1 MERRGRGGR
10 LAAVLFTDIVRS
22 TETASSLG
30 DRRWREVLSRHHR
43 IIRAELRRHGGHEQ
57 DTAGDGFFASF
68 DTPADAIRCAV
79 ACAAAVRELGI
90 EIRAGINFGQI
101 EMVDGKPGGIV
112 VHAGARIMAQGEAGQ
127 VIVSSTAHDM
137 VPGAGIGFE
146 DLGERTLKGLDVP
159 VHLFSVTSVDGV
171 PLEPPDAAEVAGSR
185 LDGVRVPPAAAGSR
199 RWLSVAAGVVALAFG
214 AWIVFGG
221 RADVPQAGPPRSFSP
236 TGSDTGGNPVPLGS
250 VAEIDPATGSVL
262 QIVPLPLG
270 SQFIDVDHTMA
281 AGLGAVWIVRNE
293 HLVHLDPVH
302 GDLQDP
308 VPLPDQAISASY
320 SVAVEGGAVWA
331 LSEQTLFEVNPG
343 SNGAKAVLSLGRPTN
358 QAPVPAQL
366 AAASGHI
373 WVGTSDGTLI
383 RVDASS
389 GDDRS
394 VRTDAIDAITA
405 DARRVW
411 TLDRT
416 AGVIT
421 RFDARTMKAD
431 RPIELTTNA
440 SDLILDE
447 SGALWTLDAASG
459 VLTKVETKTPV
470 RIGSEPAALASG
482 LGSLWVGGADG
493 ILWQVD
499 PTTGTTTEIPIG
511 SQIVSI
517 SVDTDRGS
525 VWVDT
530 GSP

>member
-1 MERRGRGGR
+1 MDRRGRGGR

-68 DTPADAIRCAV
+68 DAPADAIRCAV

-112 VHAGARIMAQGEAGQ
+112 VHTGARIMGQGEAGQ
-127 VIVSSTAHDM
+127 VIVSSAAHDV

-146 DLGERTLKGLDVP
+146 DLGERTLKGLDAP
-159 VHLFSVTSVDGV
+159 VHLFSVASVDGV
-171 PLEPPDAAEVAGSR
+171 PLEPPDTAEVAGSR
-185 LDGVRVPPAAAGSR
+185 LGAVTVPGTIGPR
-199 RWLSVAAGVVALAFG
+199 RWLSVAAGVVALAIG
-214 AWIVFGG
+214 AWVVFGG
-221 RADVPQAGPPRSFSP
+221 RADLPQARPTGGSSP
-236 TGSDTGGNPVPLGS
+236 TGAGGGSVPLGS
-250 VAEIDPATGSVL
+250 VAEIDPQTGSVG
-262 QIVPLPLG
+262 QIVPLPLAK
-270 SQFIDVDHTMA
+270 QFIDVHHTMA

-293 HLVHLDPVH
+293 KLVHLDPLNH
-302 GDLQDP
+302 NLQDP
-308 VPLPDQAISASY
+308 VALPDQTESASY
-320 SVAVEGGAVWA
+320 SVALEGGAVWA

-343 SNGAKAVLSLGRPTN
+343 SNRATRVLSLAGSAS
-358 QAPVPAQL
+358 QAPNPAQL
-366 AAASGHI
+366 AAAPGHLWI
-373 WVGTSDGTLI
+373 GTSDGMLI
-383 RVDASS
+383 RVDVSS
-389 GDDRS
+389 GDERR
-394 VRTDAIDAITA
+394 VRAGAIDAIAA
-405 DARRVW
+405 DVGQVW

-421 RFDARTMKAD
+421 RFDPRTMKPD
-431 RPIELTTNA
+431 PPIELTTNA

-447 SGALWTLDAASG
+447 EGGLWTMDATSG
-459 VLTKVETKTPV
+459 VLTQVETTKSV
-470 RIGSEPAALASG
+470 RVGTDPAALAVG
-482 LGSLWVGGADG
+482 LGFLWVGGADG
-493 ILWQVD
+493 NLWKVD
-499 PTTGTTTEIPIG
+499 TTTGTTTEIPIG
-511 SQIVSI
+511 SAIVAV
-517 SVDTDRGS
+517 SVDAERGS

>member
-1 MERRGRGGR
+1 MDRRGRGGR

-43 IIRAELRRHGGHEQ
+43 LIRAELRRHGGHEH

-68 DTPADAIRCAV
+68 DAPADAIRCAV

-112 VHAGARIMAQGEAGQ
+112 VHAGARIMGQGEAGQ
-127 VIVSSTAHDM
+127 VIVSSAAHDV

-146 DLGERTLKGLDVP
+146 DLGQRTLKGLDAP
-159 VHLFSVTSVDGV
+159 VHLFSVASVDGV
-171 PLEPPDAAEVAGSR
+171 PLEPPNSAEVAGSR
-185 LDGVRVPPAAAGSR
+185 LDAVGVPAATGPR
-199 RWLSVAAGVVALAFG
+199 RWLSVAAGVLALAIG
-214 AWIVFGG
+214 AWVVFGG
-221 RADVPQAGPPRSFSP
+221 RADVPRAR
-236 TGSDTGGNPVPLGS
+236 TTGGSPSTAASGVGTGAVPLGS
-250 VAEIDPATGSVL
+250 VAEIDPETGAVL
-262 QIVPLPLG
+262 QVVPLPLAP
-270 SQFIDVDHTMA
+270 QFIDVDHTVA
-281 AGLGAVWIVRNE
+281 AGLGAVWIVRNQR
-293 HLVHLDPVH
+293 LVHLDPLH

-308 VPLPDQAISASY
+308 VDLPDQGPSASY

-343 SNGAKAVLSLGRPTN
+343 SNKATPVISLGRANGQVPF
-358 QAPVPAQL
+358 PAQL
-366 AAASGHI
+366 AAAAGHLWI
-373 WVGTSDGTLI
+373 GTSDGKLI
-383 RVDASS
+383 RVDAAS
-389 GDDRS
+389 GDDRRVQTS
-394 VRTDAIDAITA
+394 AIDAIAA
-405 DARRVW
+405 DAGQVW

-416 AGVIT
+416 SGVIT
-421 RFDARTMKAD
+421 RFDSRTMKPD
-431 RPIELTTNA
+431 PPIELTTNA
-440 SDLILDE
+440 RDLILDE
-447 SGALWTLDAASG
+447 DGGLWTLDAASG
-459 VLTKVETKTPV
+459 VLTQVETTRSV
-470 RIGSEPAALASG
+470 RVGTDPAALAVG

-493 ILWQVD
+493 NLWKVD

-511 SQIVSI
+511 SAIVAL
-517 SVDTDRGS
+517 SVDAERGS